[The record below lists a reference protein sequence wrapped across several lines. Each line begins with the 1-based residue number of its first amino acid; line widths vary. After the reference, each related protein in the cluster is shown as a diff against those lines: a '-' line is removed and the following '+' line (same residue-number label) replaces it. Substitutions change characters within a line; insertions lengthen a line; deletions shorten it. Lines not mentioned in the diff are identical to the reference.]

1 MHTKEHDMA
10 TDVVD
15 YQIHGAEMQFVEIEL
30 DSGEAVVAEAGAMMF
45 MSGGIEMKAILGDGS
60 EATSGLFGKLLG
72 VGKRML
78 TGESLFMTL
87 FSNGGGGRGRVG
99 FSAPYPGRI
108 VPIDLARLGGEV
120 LCQKDAFLCAARGT
134 ELSIAFQKKLGAG
147 LFGGEGFI
155 MERLRGDGLA
165 FVHASGTV
173 IEKDLAEG
181 ESLRVDTGSLVALT
195 PSVKFEVELVG
206 GIKSMMFGGEG
217 IFVTSLQGPGRVW
230 MQSLPFARLAA
241 RIHEASP
248 DAEED

>member
-1 MHTKEHDMA
+1 MA